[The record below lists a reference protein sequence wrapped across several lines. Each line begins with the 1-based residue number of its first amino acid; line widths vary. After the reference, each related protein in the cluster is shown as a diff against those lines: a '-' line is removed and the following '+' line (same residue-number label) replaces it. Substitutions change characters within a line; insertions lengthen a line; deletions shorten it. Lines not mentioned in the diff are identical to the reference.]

1 MLYCSHHRRV
11 VVAGVFL
18 VLAATLSAAEP
29 EAPKA
34 PADPSPA
41 ARVRDKLDQTVD
53 SFKPVEQWT
62 LKDAL
67 EWLADRY
74 DLKFSVDVRAFEA
87 EKIADVRQ
95 SMIAA
100 KDQWELKNAKLKD
113 VVRTL
118 LKQLPATTSGATYVI
133 IEDTVVVTTGTRA
146 PYHWMRQPVSVDSEK
161 EELSSVL
168 RKLSRQTGANL
179 VLDVR
184 VAKDPQTPVT
194 MQVHDVPL
202 ETAVSLLS
210 EMAGL
215 KPVRVGNVLFITTK
229 ANAQEMR
236 SDPERAHLVGP
247 CPLPSDQSDP
257 APRNTP

>member
-1 MLYCSHHRRV
+1 LTL
-11 VVAGVFL
+11 VA
-18 VLAATLSAAEP
+18 APTAAEP

-34 PADPSPA
+34 PADPGPA
-41 ARVRDKLDQTVD
+41 EKVRDKLDQTVD

-74 DLKFSVDVRAFEA
+74 DLKFSVDVRAFET

-100 KDQWELKNAKLKD
+100 KDQWELKNAKLKE

-118 LKQLPATTSGATYVI
+118 LKHLPATTSGATYVI
-133 IEDTVVVTTGTRA
+133 IDDTVVVTTAARA

-168 RKLSRQTGANL
+168 RKLSRQTGVNL
-179 VLDVR
+179 VFDVR
-184 VAKDPQTPVT
+184 AAKDPQTPVT

-229 ANAQEMR
+229 ANAQEVR
-236 SDPERAHLVGP
+236 ADPERAHLVGP
-247 CPLPSDQSDP
+247 CPLPADESKP
-257 APRNTP
+257 TPPQP